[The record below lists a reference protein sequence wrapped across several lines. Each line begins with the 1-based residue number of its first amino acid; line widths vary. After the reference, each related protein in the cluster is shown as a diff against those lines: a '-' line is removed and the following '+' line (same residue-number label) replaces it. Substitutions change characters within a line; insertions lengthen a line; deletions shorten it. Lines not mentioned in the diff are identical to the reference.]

1 LRFIFDTNVIVS
13 ALLLEESTSRRAFN
27 LALERGKILLSFPV
41 LAELKEV
48 LGRQQFRRY
57 VEEDE
62 VRRFISA
69 LVHEAEWVEARMQI
83 VASRDPKDDKFLE
96 LALSGQATHI
106 ISGDKDLLTLSP
118 FQGTPIL
125 TPDAFLETVR

>member
-1 LRFIFDTNVIVS
+1 MRFIFDTNVIVS

-27 LALERGKILLSFPV
+27 LALERGKILLFFPV
-41 LAELKEV
+41 LAELNEV
-48 LGRQQFRRY
+48 LGRRQFRKY
-57 VEEDE
+57 VDEDD

-69 LVHEAEWVEARMQI
+69 FVHEAEWVEVRAKV

-96 LALSGQATHI
+96 LAVSGHATHI

-118 FQGTPIL
+118 FQGTSIL
-125 TPDAFLETVR
+125 TPGAFLETVR

>member
-1 LRFIFDTNVIVS
+1 MRFIFDTNVIVS

-27 LALERGKILLSFPV
+27 LALDRGKILLPFPV
-41 LAELKEV
+41 LAELNQV
-48 LGRQQFRRY
+48 LGRQQFRKY
-57 VEEDE
+57 VDEDD

-69 LVHEAEWVEARMQI
+69 LVHEAEWVDVRAKV

-96 LALSGQATHI
+96 LAVSGHATHI
-106 ISGDKDLLTLSP
+106 ISGDRDLLTLSP
-118 FQGTPIL
+118 FQGTSIL